1 MHFKI
6 SRRYNNDAAGND
18 IGIFQ
23 METKLQRDIK
33 MII

>member
-6 SRRYNNDAAGND
+6 GRRYNNNAGND